1 VTESLPLPGYGRK
14 VSRSRRLIDPDAI
27 YHTMCRGSDRNPIAW
42 DGQDFRTLTELLSRV
57 ASRYRWEVFAWCL
70 MPNHYHV
77 VLRTTQGN
85 FSRGFQ
91 VLNQTHSIRTN
102 RRHGRTAHL
111 FRNRPHCIEV
121 LSDAHLVAAI
131 LYVVRN
137 PIRAGLCR
145 YAWEWPF
152 SSYRA
157 TVGLA
162 SAPDWLAV
170 NAVLELFGGA
180 AEFRRLVHAGQ
191 FVESDTPGAALT
203 RE

>member
-1 VTESLPLPGYGRK
+1 VGRA
-14 VSRSRRLIDPDAI
+14 RRIIDPDSI

-42 DGQDFRTLTELLSRV
+42 DGVDFRGLADLLSRV
-57 ASRYRWEVFAWCL
+57 ATRYRWEVFAWCL

-77 VLRTTQGN
+77 VLRTTQTA

-91 VLNQTHSIRTN
+91 VINQTHSIRTN

-111 FRNRPHCIEV
+111 FRNRPHCVEV
-121 LSDAHLVAAI
+121 ISDAHLVAAI

-145 YAWEWPF
+145 FAWEWPF

-170 NAVLELFGGA
+170 DALLELFGGA
-180 AEFRRLVHAGQ
+180 VEFRRLVHIGQ
-191 FVESDTPGAALT
+191 FVESDTSGSAMPG
-203 RE
+203 

>member
-1 VTESLPLPGYGRK
+1 VAGYGRDMGT
-14 VSRSRRLIDPDAI
+14 RRMIDPDSI
-27 YHTMCRGSDRNPIAW
+27 YHAMCRGSDRNPIAW
-42 DGQDFRTLTELLSRV
+42 DAQDFRVLAELLSRV
-57 ASRYRWEVFAWCL
+57 ATKYRWEVFAWCL

-77 VLRTTQGN
+77 VLRTTQPA

-111 FRNRPHCIEV
+111 FRNRPHCVEV
-121 LSDAHLVAAI
+121 LSDAHLAAAI

-137 PIRAGLCR
+137 PMRAGLCR
-145 YAWEWPF
+145 YAWEWPY

-162 SAPDWLAV
+162 AAPEWLAV
-170 NAVLELFGGA
+170 EAVLELFGGA
-180 AEFRRLVHAGQ
+180 TEFRRFVHEGQ
-191 FVESDTPGAALT
+191 SVDSETARAALT